1 MGLVA
6 LRCPNCGGE
15 IQMDSS
21 LASGFCTYCGSKV
34 VNENAIVGKVTL
46 NRSDELVNSLKLAK
60 AALIDGDRP
69 ACQSY
74 INTALVIE
82 PESSDAWFM
91 KAVLDS
97 EDKRQYQVD
106 RARGVRGKVQSGVFT
121 EKDLDRYWNPDRKN
135 SRENHNVLF
144 IVGLFFILFFGFAL
158 SVVDIIIWQTFI
170 PLIVTVVLLVLL
182 IAVHY
187 FFKNRLDKMP

>member
-1 MGLVA
+1 
-6 LRCPNCGGE
+6 
-15 IQMDSS
+15 MDSS
-21 LASGFCTYCGSKV
+21 LTSGFCTYCGSKI

-97 EDKRQYQVD
+97 DDKRQYQVD

-135 SRENHNVLF
+135 SRENNNVFFL
-144 IVGLFFILFFGFAL
+144 VGLFFILFFGL
-158 SVVDIIIWQTFI
+158 SLSLVGFLVLNTAI
-170 PLIVTVVLLVLL
+170 PLVVTVVLLVLL
-182 IAVHY
+182 IAVHL
-187 FFKNRLDKMP
+187 FLKRRLDKMP